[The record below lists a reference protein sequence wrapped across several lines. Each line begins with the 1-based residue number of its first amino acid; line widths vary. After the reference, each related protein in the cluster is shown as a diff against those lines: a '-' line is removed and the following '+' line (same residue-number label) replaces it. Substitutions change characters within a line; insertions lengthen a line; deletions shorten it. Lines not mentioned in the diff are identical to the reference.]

1 MTAEP
6 KCMDGCV
13 YGYDWSQTSKNLFF
27 SFSSSVHLRSYHFFL
42 LYCCC
47 CWVFCAFVWCAF
59 PSFFRLLYLTITLC
73 KCISFSFL
81 HFLHLLLLFLDFHR
95 ISIKIFSFLWVFVE
109 CEKRVF
115 VYHPNVSKLFTPFLR
130 VKYTYL
136 YMYNV
141 YMGRR
146 WEKNTNIST

>member
-81 HFLHLLLLFLDFHR
+81 HFLHLLLLFFGF
-95 ISIKIFSFLWVFVE
+95 SSNFNQNIFVFVGFRWMRKT
-109 CEKRVF
+109 CVCLSSKRFEIVYTVF
-115 VYHPNVSKLFTPFLR
+115 TC
-130 VKYTYL
+130 
-136 YMYNV
+136 
-141 YMGRR
+141 
-146 WEKNTNIST
+146 